1 MKQTQKRRKRVTF
14 NYFVHRIELR
24 LQDSINTFHRVIICS
39 KIYEICKENFNGR
52 YFSQMF
58 PPLFISLTNANTHS
72 LSFSLHSPSLTH
84 NHSQAN
90 KHSLCFFN
98 THTHTN
104 THTHKHTHAHTH
116 THTQTHTHMHTHTH
130 TKTHTHTHTHTHT
143 LVHHKLYELA

>member
-39 KIYEICKENFNGR
+39 TIYEICKQNFNGR

-72 LSFSLHSPSLTH
+72 LSLFHSLSLT
-84 NHSQAN
+84 Q
-90 KHSLCFFN
+90 
-98 THTHTN
+98 TN
-104 THTHKHTHAHTH
+104 TVSVSL
-116 THTQTHTHMHTHTH
+116 
-130 TKTHTHTHTHTHT
+130 THTHTHTYKQKQRCQDESVCTHIVECWDFGQDFFQIART
-143 LVHHKLYELA
+143 LKVLNFGG

>member
-1 MKQTQKRRKRVTF
+1 MKKTQKRRKRVTF

-84 NHSQAN
+84 TTTLKQTNTVSV
-90 KHSLCFFN
+90 SLTHTHTH

-104 THTHKHTHAHTH
+104 
-116 THTQTHTHMHTHTH
+116 THMHTHTH
-130 TKTHTHTHTHTHT
+130 TYTHTHTHTQTHTHTHTHT
-143 LVHHKLYELA
+143 LVHHKLYEWALTFS